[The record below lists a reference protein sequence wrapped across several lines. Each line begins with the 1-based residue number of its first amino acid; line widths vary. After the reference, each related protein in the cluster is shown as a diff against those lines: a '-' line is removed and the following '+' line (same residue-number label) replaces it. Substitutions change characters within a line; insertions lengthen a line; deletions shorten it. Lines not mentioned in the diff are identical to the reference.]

1 MKSKFFL
8 LCFLLVNNIFALDY
22 KVTDN
27 TQLYTSDS
35 LRLNYYSD
43 INKNE
48 IVSLRDTTI
57 SFSSRTGWRYSVKIT
72 YDYMPLYTNAEILVP
87 EKTKD
92 LFDNEILTSFQDSQ
106 GKEWVSNNYFKLLKD
121 RDRTLITKLQ
131 PFGYERY
138 QNEKTEFDS
147 SYLEN
152 FEELSSSYFFNSLI
166 HFYDFFN
173 FCSFYIENIEKED
186 SFYKVKAQVCD
197 WYIEDF
203 TYKYTTGDFINL
215 KISIDGDY
223 LLIYLDDEILA
234 TYVLV
239 DSNTLTELEAFM
251 KTEKCNYSKVTWP
264 RHADGTCDY
273 EDVSSVKTVS
283 TPSTNVSKN
292 KTMLVSE
299 NLKLRSGEATTSEV
313 LTVMQAGTK
322 VKILELG
329 KAENIDGINSN
340 WVKVEVQSGAKD
352 RDGKTI
358 RTGTVG
364 WCYGGYLAET
374 TEANNLN

>member
-1 MKSKFFL
+1 MKNKFFL

-22 KVTDN
+22 KVTGN

-48 IVSLRDTTI
+48 IVSLRDTSI
-57 SFSSRTGWRYSVKIT
+57 SYSSRTGWRYSVKIT
-72 YDYMPLYTNAEILVP
+72 YDYMPLYTNAEMLVP

-138 QNEKTEFDS
+138 QKEKTEFDS

-173 FCSFYIENIEKED
+173 FCSFYIENIERDD

-203 TYKYTTGDFINL
+203 KYKYTTGDFVNL

-223 LLIYLDDEILA
+223 LFIYLDDVILA

-264 RHADGTCDY
+264 RHADDTCDY
-273 EDVSSVKTVS
+273 DGSKKAVTVQTAKA
-283 TPSTNVSKN
+283 TPSTNVVQN
-292 KTMLVSE
+292 KTMTVSE
-299 NLKLRSGEATTSEV
+299 NLKLRSAEATTSEV
-313 LTVMQAGTK
+313 LTVMSAGTK

-329 KAENIDGINSN
+329 KPETIDGISSN
-340 WVKVEVQSGAKD
+340 WVKVKIISGSD
-352 RDGKTI
+352 RDGNKLKSGMT
-358 RTGTVG
+358 G
-364 WCYGGYLAET
+364 WCYGGYLE
-374 TEANNLN
+374 

>member
-1 MKSKFFL
+1 MKNKFFL

-22 KVTDN
+22 KVTAN

-48 IVSLRDTTI
+48 IVSLRDTSI
-57 SFSSRTGWRYSVKIT
+57 SYSSRTGWRYSVKIT
-72 YDYMPLYTNAEILVP
+72 YDYMPLYTNAEMLVP

-138 QNEKTEFDS
+138 LKEKTEFDY
-147 SYLEN
+147 SYLEI
-152 FEELSSSYFFNSLI
+152 FGELSSSYFFNSLI

-173 FCSFYIENIEKED
+173 FCSFYIENIERED

-203 TYKYTTGDFINL
+203 KYKYTTGDFVNL

-223 LLIYLDDEILA
+223 LFIYLDDVILA

-239 DSNTLTELEAFM
+239 DSNTLTEIEAFM
-251 KTEKCNYSKVTWP
+251 KTEKCNYSKGTWP

-273 EDVSSVKTVS
+273 DGRKTTAAVQTAKA
-283 TPSTNVSKN
+283 TPSTNVVQN
-292 KTMLVSE
+292 KTMTVKE
-299 NLKLRSGEATTSEV
+299 NLMLRSGEATTSEV
-313 LTVMQAGTK
+313 ITVMPAGTK

-329 KAENIDGINSN
+329 KPETIDGISSN
-340 WVKVEVQSGAKD
+340 WVKVEVQKGAKD
-352 RDGKTI
+352 RDGNPIKAGTI
-358 RTGTVG
+358 G
-364 WCYGGYLAET
+364 WCYGGYLK
-374 TEANNLN
+374 

>member
-1 MKSKFFL
+1 
-8 LCFLLVNNIFALDY
+8 
-22 KVTDN
+22 
-27 TQLYTSDS
+27 
-35 LRLNYYSD
+35 
-43 INKNE
+43 
-48 IVSLRDTTI
+48 
-57 SFSSRTGWRYSVKIT
+57 
-72 YDYMPLYTNAEILVP
+72 MPLYTNAEMLVP

-131 PFGYERY
+131 PSGYERY
-138 QNEKTEFDS
+138 QKEKTEFDY
-147 SYLEN
+147 SYLEI
-152 FEELSSSYFFNSLI
+152 FGELSSSYFFNSLI

-173 FCSFYIENIEKED
+173 FCSFYIENIERED

-203 TYKYTTGDFINL
+203 KYKYTTGDFINL

-223 LLIYLDDEILA
+223 LFIYLDDVILA

-264 RHADGTCDY
+264 RHADGSCDY
-273 EDVSSVKTVS
+273 DGSKKAVTAQTAKATS
-283 TPSTNVSKN
+283 STNVSPN

-299 NLKLRSGEATTSEV
+299 NLKLRSGEATTSEFI
-313 LTVMQAGTK
+313 TVMSAGTK
-322 VKILELG
+322 VKILALG

-340 WVKVEVQSGAKD
+340 WVKVEVLSGAKN
-352 RDGKTI
+352 RDGRAI
-358 RTGTVG
+358 RAGTEG

-374 TEANNLN
+374 TEANKFEYTDTKEISDIKIEEAPKQEINIGIVCSIIGAVLLLLLVILIFAVRKKKDNP

>member
-1 MKSKFFL
+1 MKNKFFL

-22 KVTDN
+22 KVTAN

-48 IVSLRDTTI
+48 IVSLRDTSI
-57 SFSSRTGWRYSVKIT
+57 SYSSRTGWRYSVKIT
-72 YDYMPLYTNAEILVP
+72 YDYLPLYTNAEMLVP
-87 EKTKD
+87 ENTKD

-138 QNEKTEFDS
+138 QKEKTEFDS

-173 FCSFYIENIEKED
+173 FCSFYIENIERED

-203 TYKYTTGDFINL
+203 KYKYTTGDFVNL

-223 LLIYLDDEILA
+223 LFIYLDDVILA

-239 DSNTLTELEAFM
+239 DSNTLTEIESFM

-264 RHADGTCDY
+264 RHADGSCDY
-273 EDVSSVKTVS
+273 DGSKTIAAVQTAKA
-283 TPSTNVSKN
+283 TPSTNVAPN
-292 KTMLVSE
+292 KTMTVSE
-299 NLKLRSGEATTSEV
+299 NLKLRSGEATISEV
-313 LTVMQAGTK
+313 LTVMSAGTR

-329 KAENIDGINSN
+329 KAETIDGISSN

-352 RDGKTI
+352 REGRAI
-358 RTGTVG
+358 RAGTVG
-364 WCYGGYLAET
+364 WCYGGYLK
-374 TEANNLN
+374 